1 MDLVS
6 RITEVITAIGIAI
19 KGKQDNLVSGTNI
32 KTINS
37 QSLLGSG
44 NIVISGGG
52 GGVLTATALLDFGTS
67 GTKYKLFTINDA
79 NITLGKK
86 VGGIMYKPTNIKVST
101 FIKEAIDDDEFD
113 SIEFSI
119 RDSSVGGFQI
129 LAKSTGIINN
139 YKTIQY
145 TIQ

>member
-1 MDLVS
+1 MSLDSNVQDLAT
-6 RITEVITAIGIAI
+6 RIGQEI
-19 KGKQDNLVSGTNI
+19 KDVRANMAL
-32 KTINS
+32 
-37 QSLLGSG
+37 
-44 NIVISGGG
+44 ISGGG
-52 GGVLTATALLDFGTS
+52 GGVLTATALLDFGIS
-67 GTKYKLFTINDA
+67 GTKYKLFTINDV

-86 VGGIMYKPTNIKVST
+86 VGGIIYKPTNIKVST

-119 RDSSVGGFQI
+119 RDSSVGSFQI
-129 LAKSTGIINN
+129 LAKSSGIINN

>member
-1 MDLVS
+1 MSLDSNISDLATRVGQ
-6 RITEVITAIGIAI
+6 EI
-19 KGKQDNLVSGTNI
+19 KDVRADMAL
-32 KTINS
+32 
-37 QSLLGSG
+37 
-44 NIVISGGG
+44 ISGG

-86 VGGIMYKPTNIKVST
+86 VGGLIYKPTNIKVST
-101 FIKEAIDDDEFD
+101 FIKESIDDDEFD

-119 RDSSVGGFQI
+119 RNSSVGNFQI
-129 LAKSTGIINN
+129 LAKSNGIINN

>member
-1 MDLVS
+1 MSLDSNISDLA
-6 RITEVITAIGIAI
+6 TAIGQEI
-19 KGKQDNLVSGTNI
+19 KDVRADMAL
-32 KTINS
+32 
-37 QSLLGSG
+37 
-44 NIVISGGG
+44 ISGG
-52 GGVLTATALLDFGTS
+52 GGVLTATALLDFGNY

-86 VGGIMYKPTNIKVST
+86 VGGIIYKPTNIKVST
-101 FIKEAIDDDEFD
+101 FIKESIDDDEFD

-119 RDSSVGGFQI
+119 RDSSVGSFQI
-129 LAKSTGIINN
+129 LAKSNGIINN

>member
-1 MDLVS
+1 MSLDSNISDLATRVGQ
-6 RITEVITAIGIAI
+6 EI
-19 KGKQDNLVSGTNI
+19 KDVRADMAL
-32 KTINS
+32 
-37 QSLLGSG
+37 
-44 NIVISGGG
+44 ISGG
-52 GGVLTATALLDFGTS
+52 GGVLTATALLDFGTT
-67 GTKYKLFTINDA
+67 GTKYKLFTINDV

-86 VGGIMYKPTNIKVST
+86 VGGIIYKPTNIKVST
-101 FIKEAIDDDEFD
+101 FIKESIDDDEFD

-119 RDSSVGGFQI
+119 RDSSVGSFQI

>member
-1 MDLVS
+1 MSLDQNISDLA
-6 RITEVITAIGIAI
+6 TAIGQEI
-19 KGKQDNLVSGTNI
+19 KDVRADMAL
-32 KTINS
+32 
-37 QSLLGSG
+37 
-44 NIVISGGG
+44 ISGG

-86 VGGIMYKPTNIKVST
+86 VGGLIYKPTNIKVST
-101 FIKEAIDDDEFD
+101 FIKESIDDDEFD

-119 RDSSVGGFQI
+119 RDSSIGSFQI
-129 LAKSTGIINN
+129 LAKSNGIINN

>member
-1 MDLVS
+1 MSFDSNVIDLAQRVGQ
-6 RITEVITAIGIAI
+6 EI
-19 KGKQDNLVSGTNI
+19 KDVRADMAL
-32 KTINS
+32 
-37 QSLLGSG
+37 
-44 NIVISGGG
+44 ISGG

-86 VGGIMYKPTNIKVST
+86 VGGITYTPTNIKVST
-101 FIKEAIDDDEFD
+101 FIKESIDDDEFD

-119 RDSSVGGFQI
+119 RDSSVGSFQI
-129 LAKSTGIINN
+129 LAKSNGIINN

>member
-1 MDLVS
+1 MSLDSNISDLA
-6 RITEVITAIGIAI
+6 TAIGQEI
-19 KGKQDNLVSGTNI
+19 KDVRADMAL
-32 KTINS
+32 
-37 QSLLGSG
+37 
-44 NIVISGGG
+44 ISGGG
-52 GGVLTATALLDFGTS
+52 GSGTQTALLDFGTS

-86 VGGIMYKPTNIKVST
+86 VGGITYTPTDIKVST
-101 FIKEAIDDDEFD
+101 FIKESIDDDEFD

-119 RDSSVGGFQI
+119 RDSSVGSFQI
-129 LAKSTGIINN
+129 LAKSNGIINN

>member
-1 MDLVS
+1 MSLDSNVSDLAT
-6 RITEVITAIGIAI
+6 RIGQEIKDVRADIALI
-19 KGKQDNLVSGTNI
+19 SGGG
-32 KTINS
+32 S
-37 QSLLGSG
+37 SGSG
-44 NIVISGGG
+44 GGGG

-86 VGGIMYKPTNIKVST
+86 VGGIIYKPTNIKVST

-119 RDSSVGGFQI
+119 RDSSVGSFQI
-129 LAKSTGIINN
+129 LAKSNGIINN

>member
-1 MDLVS
+1 MSLDSNVVDLAT
-6 RITEVITAIGIAI
+6 RIGEEI
-19 KGKQDNLVSGTNI
+19 KDVRADMAL
-32 KTINS
+32 
-37 QSLLGSG
+37 
-44 NIVISGGG
+44 ISGG

-86 VGGIMYKPTNIKVST
+86 VGGITYTPTDTIVST
-101 FIKEAIDDDEFD
+101 LIKESIDDDEFD
-113 SIEFSI
+113 SIDFSV
-119 RDSSVGGFQI
+119 RNVSVGSFQV
-129 LAKSTGIINN
+129 LAKSNGIINN

>member
-1 MDLVS
+1 MAL
-6 RITEVITAIGIAI
+6 
-19 KGKQDNLVSGTNI
+19 
-32 KTINS
+32 
-37 QSLLGSG
+37 
-44 NIVISGGG
+44 ISGG

-86 VGGIMYKPTNIKVST
+86 VGGLTYKPTNIKVST
-101 FIKEAIDDDEFD
+101 FIKESIDDDEFD

-119 RDSSVGGFQI
+119 RDSSIGSFQI
-129 LAKSTGIINN
+129 LAKSNGIINN

>member
-1 MDLVS
+1 MSFDSNVSDLAT
-6 RITEVITAIGIAI
+6 RIGQEI
-19 KGKQDNLVSGTNI
+19 KDVRADMAL
-32 KTINS
+32 
-37 QSLLGSG
+37 
-44 NIVISGGG
+44 ISGG

-86 VGGIMYKPTNIKVST
+86 VGGLIYKPTNIKVST
-101 FIKEAIDDDEFD
+101 FIKESIDDDEFD

-119 RDSSVGGFQI
+119 RDSSIGSFQI
-129 LAKSTGIINN
+129 LAKSNGIINN

-145 TIQ
+145 IIQ

>member
-1 MDLVS
+1 MSLDSNVSDLAT
-6 RITEVITAIGIAI
+6 RIGQEI
-19 KGKQDNLVSGTNI
+19 KDVRADMAL
-32 KTINS
+32 
-37 QSLLGSG
+37 
-44 NIVISGGG
+44 ISGG

-86 VGGIMYKPTNIKVST
+86 VGGLIYKPTNIKVST
-101 FIKEAIDDDEFD
+101 FIKESIDDDEFD

-119 RDSSVGGFQI
+119 RDFSVGSFQI
-129 LAKSTGIINN
+129 LAKSNGIINN